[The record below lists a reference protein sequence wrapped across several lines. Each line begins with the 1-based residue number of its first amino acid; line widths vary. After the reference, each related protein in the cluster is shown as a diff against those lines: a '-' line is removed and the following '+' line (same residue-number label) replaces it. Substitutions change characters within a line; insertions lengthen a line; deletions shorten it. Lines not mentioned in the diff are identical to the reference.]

1 MDLVRLII
9 FLNIFVQWFNPVVRN
24 PRGSSHFGLQFTVY
38 KKLPSIEFSR
48 FFDLINDV
56 LGGNFG
62 IFYTNF
68 FPHQNFWIFLH
79 QFLITPKI
87 LLFFTSILL
96 HQKICFFIPILLHQ
110 KFCFFYSKNFAFF
123 TPNILLFF
131 TTILLH
137 QKFCFFYTKNFS
149 FFHTNFFTSK
159 ILLF

>member
-1 MDLVRLII
+1 M
-9 FLNIFVQWFNPVVRN
+9 VRN

-96 HQKICFFIPILLHQ
+96 HQKICFLHQFCYTKNFAFFTAKILLFLHQ
-110 KFCFFYSKNFAFF
+110 TFYFFSQQFCYTKNFAFF
-123 TPNILLFF
+123 TPKILVFF
-131 TTILLH
+131 TPIFLH
-137 QKFCFFYTKNFS
+137 QKFFPDCYF
-149 FFHTNFFTSK
+149 
-159 ILLF
+159 LP